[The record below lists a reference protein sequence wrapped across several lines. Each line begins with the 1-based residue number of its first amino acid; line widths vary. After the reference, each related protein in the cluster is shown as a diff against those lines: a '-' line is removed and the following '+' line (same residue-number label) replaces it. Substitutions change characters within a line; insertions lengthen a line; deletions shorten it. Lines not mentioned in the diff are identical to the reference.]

1 MILHPQIETFLAIL
15 EEGSFEEAARRLSI
29 TPSAVSQRLR
39 HLEDRLGTT
48 LIVRSS
54 PPVPTP
60 HGERLLARVRP
71 MHLLAEETLRNFLPD
86 SPDTVPRL
94 AIVTPADVLATWLMP
109 ALADFQ
115 AAHDVRLE
123 ILTDDQD
130 HSLDLLRR
138 GLVSGAIT
146 SDASPV
152 QGARVRALGCLRYR
166 AVASKDFLARH
177 FPAGLT
183 EEALRTAPVVAFNRK
198 DALQHRFAKQLFGDH
213 FVLPDAHLHYFP
225 SVQSAL
231 EAARRG
237 FGWAMAVDTLLAED
251 EPLLAPDAWLDVPLY
266 WQVSAVRSMLM
277 EDLTRTFLAH
287 AHRLVPM
294 RDEKDGEKT
303 RGKKA

>member
-39 HLEDRLGTT
+39 DLEDRLGTT
-48 LIVRSS
+48 LIVRAS

-60 HGERLLARVRP
+60 YGERLLARVRP
-71 MHLLAEETLRNFLPD
+71 MHLLAEETLRDFLPD
-86 SPDTVPRL
+86 GPDAVPRL

-109 ALADFQ
+109 VLADFQ

-166 AVASKDFLARH
+166 AVAAKDFLARH

-183 EEALRTAPVVAFNRK
+183 AEALRTAPVVAFNRK

-231 EAARRG
+231 DAARRG

-266 WQVSAVRSMLM
+266 WQASAVRSTLVD
-277 EDLTRTFLAH
+277 DLTKTLLAH
-287 AHRLVPM
+287 SHRLYPM
-294 RDEKDGEKT
+294 RASREN
-303 RGKKA
+303 